1 MDRGDDDAG
10 ELVEVEVPIEVLEDT
25 NFEPKPE
32 PPPKGAD
39 DAPRRRDI
47 PGRSDLQRQIDRLTR
62 TSQDNEKRALT
73 AEEQLAATRRRA
85 SEEVG
90 KARQETAQTRMEAVE
105 TARVSLDTAIQEND
119 AALTAAKKEM
129 SQAFSS
135 GDGDAVAEAQARI
148 SALTVARHENM
159 RRRDTLPSK
168 EQVAAEAE
176 QTTKPKDP
184 SKMTT
189 EERFE
194 AYLTQFAPRS
204 QEWLRKHPEFASDAR
219 LNRKLGR
226 AHEDAVDAG
235 HEQNSDDYF
244 DFINEKLG
252 FKEVSD
258 DDYFE
263 EDGDPPPR
271 REQRQERREP
281 RERDVQNRR
290 GSIEQNGSDRG
301 ARQFTD
307 QRNNRPMRSAPVRGG
322 GGGGS
327 GDGRRVS
334 VALTAGEREAAT
346 DGTLPWNHDGP
357 VDPTTGNPRYRKGD
371 PIGLTEMARRKML
384 MKKNGRYNIP
394 EAQ

>member
-1 MDRGDDDAG
+1 MDRGDDEDFA
-10 ELVEVEVPIEVLEDT
+10 EVVEVPAEDLEDT

-32 PPPKGAD
+32 PLAKVAD

-62 TSQDNEKRALT
+62 SNQDFEQRAKT
-73 AEEQLAATRRRA
+73 ADEQLAATRRRA

-90 KARQETAQTRMEAVE
+90 KARQETAQTRLDAVE
-105 TARVSLDTAIQEND
+105 TSRVSLDTAIQENE
-119 AALTAAKKEM
+119 AGITAAKKEL
-129 SQAFSS
+129 SQAFSA

-148 SALTVARHENM
+148 SDLTVARHENM

-168 EQVAAEAE
+168 DQLAAEVE

-184 SKMTT
+184 SKMTV

-194 AYLTQFAPRS
+194 DYLSRFHPRS
-204 QEWLRKHPEFASDAR
+204 QQWLRKHPEFATDAR
-219 LNRKLGR
+219 LNRKVSR

-235 HEQNSDDYF
+235 IEQNSDEYF
-244 DFINEKLG
+244 NFIDEKLG
-252 FKEVSD
+252 FKEASD

-290 GSIEQNGSDRG
+290 GSIEQGGSDRG
-301 ARQFTD
+301 ARQFTE

-322 GGGGS
+322 GGSGG

-334 VALTAGEREAAT
+334 VALTAGESEAAT
-346 DGTLPWNHDGP
+346 DGTLQWNYDGP
-357 VDPTTGNPRYRKGD
+357 VDPSTGNPRYRKGD
-371 PIGLTEMARRKML
+371 PIGRTEMARRKML